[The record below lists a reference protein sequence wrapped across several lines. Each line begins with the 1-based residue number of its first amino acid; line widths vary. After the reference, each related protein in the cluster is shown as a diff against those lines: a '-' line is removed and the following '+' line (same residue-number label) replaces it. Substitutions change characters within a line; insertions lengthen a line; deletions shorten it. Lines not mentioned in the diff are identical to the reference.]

1 MLKLLNGNDNPILNI
16 DDFYIDELWS
26 GLDELV
32 FDIPVADP
40 SYKSIL
46 EESVVEYEQPYLV
59 KAIDGGKTT
68 AKVKCQLNLDALK
81 ADMRIGYTNGSNTVA
96 GTIQGVAPTGWT
108 VVDHS
113 YFTTRRTIESDGATP
128 LEIIQ
133 QCQDTYGVVIR
144 YDVKHKQVHIWDPD
158 SFAPVGAFASRDL
171 NLTEVNY
178 KGKSSDLA
186 TRLYA
191 YGKDGLTFAS
201 INGGKPYVEDFT
213 YTDKVISVYW
223 KDERY
228 TVAESLLEDAKKQ
241 LKELAIPSMSYSCNV
256 LDLAKTNP
264 ELYGHQDFSL
274 MQVIRLVDDIKGQ
287 SLNHQVVQYRRYPF
301 YPEKNVV
308 TLSTVAPKIQS
319 TVRNL
324 QLQIE
329 KPSSPFRQIM
339 QAAIDSATEWITG
352 VDGGAVV
359 LHQDANGKPYELLI
373 MDTDNIETAK
383 HVWRFNKNGWG
394 YSSTGYNGP
403 YTMAATV
410 DGGFVADFI
419 VAGTMLCDRLMGGTL
434 TLGGKN
440 NGNGVL
446 IILDANNKEIGRW
459 DANGIVATAGRFS
472 GDITGAS
479 GTFSGDITGAS
490 GIFNGILQ
498 VIATAVTGNNPVR
511 IKVPGTDSDGVT
523 YYTYFTAGTDGFV
536 VARNRSTNQKFIR
549 MHVDTDDGIP
559 TFSGG
564 SFSDFDE
571 TTWTMTGIDEK
582 LKIHS
587 DGEIKSPWTYSNKGS
602 SEANMHVSS
611 GGIFQRTSSSSR
623 RYKKYLSTKLDT
635 LDPEALYDLPVIRYK
650 YKKGYLMEEDPRCDQ
665 WIIGF
670 EAEKVAEIYPI
681 AAEYEDGQ
689 VESWNS
695 RIILPA
701 MLKLIQDQHEQLLVQ
716 EEEIK
721 RQGQRLAELDR
732 RLSKLEKGGTDE
744 AL

>member
-1 MLKLLNGNDNPILNI
+1 MLKLLNGNDNPVLNI
-16 DDFYIDELWS
+16 DNFYIDELWS

-40 SYKSIL
+40 AYKSIL
-46 EESVVEYEQPYLV
+46 EESVIEYEQPYLV

-68 AKVKCQLNLDALK
+68 AKIKCQLNLDALK
-81 ADMRIGYTNGSNTVA
+81 AGMLLAYSNNSNTVA
-96 GTIQGVAPTGWT
+96 GTISGVAPAGWAA
-108 VVDHS
+108 VDHS

-133 QCQDTYGVVIR
+133 ECLDTYGVVIR
-144 YDVKHKQVHIWDPD
+144 FDVKHKQIHIWDPD
-158 SFAPVGAFASRDL
+158 SFEPIGAFASRDL

-178 KGKSSDLA
+178 KGKSSDLV

-191 YGKDGLTFAS
+191 EGKDGLTFAS
-201 INGGKPYVEDFT
+201 INGGKAYVEDFT
-213 YTDKVISVYW
+213 YTDKVISAYW

-228 TVAESLLEDAKKQ
+228 TVAENLLADAKKQ
-241 LKELAIPSMSYSCNV
+241 LKELAVPSMSYSCNV

-264 ELYGHQDFSL
+264 ELYAHQDFSL
-274 MQVIRLVDDIKGQ
+274 MQVVRLVDDIKGQ

-301 YPEKNVV
+301 YPQKNVV

-319 TVRNL
+319 TVKNL
-324 QLQIE
+324 QIQIE
-329 KPSSPFRQIM
+329 KPSSPFRQLM

-352 VDGGAVV
+352 ADGGAVV

-373 MDTDNIETAK
+373 MDMDNIETAR

-410 DGGFVADFI
+410 DGGFVANFI

-459 DANGIVATAGRFS
+459 DANGIVATAGH
-472 GDITGAS
+472 
-479 GTFSGDITGAS
+479 FSGDITGAS

-498 VIATAVTGNNPVR
+498 VVATAVTGNNPVR
-511 IKVPGTDSDGVT
+511 IKVPGTDDDGVI

-536 VARNRSTNQKFIR
+536 VARARPNNCKFIR
-549 MHVDTDDGIP
+549 MHVDTGDGIP

-564 SFSDFDE
+564 SFNSFNE
-571 TTWTMTGIDEK
+571 TTWTMEGIDER
-582 LKIHS
+582 LKIHG
-587 DGEIKSPWTYSNKGS
+587 DGEIKSPWTYSNRGS
-602 SEANMHVSS
+602 SEANVHINGSQ
-611 GGIFQRTSSSSR
+611 IFQRTSSSSR
-623 RYKKYLSTKLDT
+623 RYKKYGNTKLDT
-635 LDPEALYDLPVIRYK
+635 LDPEALYDLPVRRFK
-650 YKKGYLMEEDPRCDQ
+650 YKKGYLAEGDQRADQ
-665 WIIGF
+665 WVIGF
-670 EAEKVAEIYPI
+670 FAEEIAEIYPC
-681 AAEYEDGQ
+681 AVEYEGGE

-695 RIILPA
+695 RIMIPA
-701 MLKLIQDQHEQLLVQ
+701 MLKLIQDQRKQLQEQ
-716 EEEIK
+716 EEKIK
-721 RQGQRLAELDR
+721 EQKKRMEDMEERLKRLEELIGH
-732 RLSKLEKGGTDE
+732 EVV
-744 AL
+744 